1 MWHYNGKEFDE
12 TPDEYQ
18 GFVYQIT
25 EKATG
30 MKYIGKKFFWKP
42 KVLPKTKKRKRRVRT
57 RTESD
62 WRKYFG
68 SSKEVQLLVEEN
80 GAGAFHREILK
91 LCKTKGQCSY
101 YEMKYQLELDV
112 LLKPEEY
119 YNAFVG
125 GKIHRKHILG
135 LQSDET
141 VVE

>member
-80 GAGAFHREILK
+80 GADAFHREILM

>member
-12 TPDEYQ
+12 TPEEYQ

-80 GAGAFHREILK
+80 GADAFHREILM

-135 LQSDET
+135 LQLDET